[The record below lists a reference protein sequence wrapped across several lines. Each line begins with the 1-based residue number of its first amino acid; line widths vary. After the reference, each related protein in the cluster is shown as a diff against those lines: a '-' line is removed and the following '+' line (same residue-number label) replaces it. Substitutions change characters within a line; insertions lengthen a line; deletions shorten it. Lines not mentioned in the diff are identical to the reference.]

1 MLQLERNSTYVTVND
16 RTPRFRKCVN
26 EQNEDGKKNAM
37 HFSNKMRIISDLIR
51 IDYQQKCSEFLCNKV
66 QTFSLRCNIMLHDK
80 GLELTDFLFYLP
92 IRMNRW
98 PIVSRSRWCVISWRK
113 ILFLFLVF
121 FNICVIRLRVLNL
134 WRLFFLNWQSFYFN
148 LYVVCILF
156 FQIVTNAEK
165 LMLLKGTNAIQI
177 SFA

>member
-1 MLQLERNSTYVTVND
+1 M
-16 RTPRFRKCVN
+16 
-26 EQNEDGKKNAM
+26 DGKKYAM
-37 HFSNKMRIISDLIR
+37 HFSNKTRIISDLIR
-51 IDYQQKCSEFLCNKV
+51 IDYQKKCSEFLCNKV

-148 LYVVCILF
+148 LHVVCMLF

-165 LMLLKGTNAIQI
+165 LMLLKGTNATQI

>member
-1 MLQLERNSTYVTVND
+1 MLQLQRNSTYVTVND

-37 HFSNKMRIISDLIR
+37 HFSNKTRVISDLIR

-80 GLELTDFLFYLP
+80 GLELTDFLLYLP

-98 PIVSRSRWCVISWRK
+98 PIVSRSR
-113 ILFLFLVF
+113 
-121 FNICVIRLRVLNL
+121 
-134 WRLFFLNWQSFYFN
+134 
-148 LYVVCILF
+148 
-156 FQIVTNAEK
+156 
-165 LMLLKGTNAIQI
+165 
-177 SFA
+177 